1 MKKSRIAIL
10 MSIFDPDLLFLKEQ
24 LLSIQGQDYDSKFI
38 KVFIR
43 DDGSSNAVR
52 SSIQHLV
59 NEFDLLIDLEFGINL
74 GPANSFRDLIL
85 KNELMEFDYIAL
97 SDQDDIW
104 ERDKLSFA
112 IRQLEYHDNVPILF
126 YSNASLI
133 DADSRSLEGQLYSK
147 LPSNETIFD
156 MMMHSDI
163 YGMAMI
169 FNNKM
174 LIQIQSAYPNLVT
187 AHDHWIAIL
196 AYAVGEI
203 IYTEKNLVKYRQH
216 GNNVVGAIT
225 SEPSYFKIMIKHF
238 KRINMLFST
247 LLRDSQ
253 VRTDESQWILE
264 YYKDSVH
271 ENVVKELYMLIY
283 SRKQMKY
290 RVQLIRN
297 KSYHGRNKLATFAI
311 YFRTLLGHV

>member
-1 MKKSRIAIL
+1 MKKSKIAIL
-10 MSIFDPDLLFLKEQ
+10 MSVFDPDLLFLKEQ
-24 LLSIQGQDYDSKFI
+24 LLSIQDQDYDLKFV

-43 DDGSSNAVR
+43 DDGSSDAVR
-52 SSIQHLV
+52 SSIEHLV
-59 NEFDLLIDLEFGINL
+59 SELDLIIDLEFGFNM
-74 GPANSFRDLIL
+74 GPANSFRELIL
-85 KNELMEFDYIAL
+85 KNELTEFDYIAL

-104 ERDKLSFA
+104 EKDKLSFA
-112 IRQLEYHDNVPILF
+112 IRQMEYRGNVPILF

-133 DADSRSLEGQLYSK
+133 DADSRLLEGQLYSK
-147 LPSNETIFD
+147 LPGNETIFD

-169 FNNKM
+169 FNKEM
-174 LIQIQSAYPNLVT
+174 LIKIQLAYPNFVT

-203 IYTEKNLVKYRQH
+203 IYTDKHLVKYRQH
-216 GNNVVGAIT
+216 GNNVVGAIA
-225 SEPSYFKIMIKHF
+225 SEPSYLKIIIKHF
-238 KRINMLFST
+238 KRIRILFST
-247 LLRDSQ
+247 LLGDSR
-253 VRTDESQWILE
+253 VRTNESQWILE

-271 ENVVKELYMLIY
+271 KNVVKELHTLIY

-290 RVQLIRN
+290 RIQLIRN